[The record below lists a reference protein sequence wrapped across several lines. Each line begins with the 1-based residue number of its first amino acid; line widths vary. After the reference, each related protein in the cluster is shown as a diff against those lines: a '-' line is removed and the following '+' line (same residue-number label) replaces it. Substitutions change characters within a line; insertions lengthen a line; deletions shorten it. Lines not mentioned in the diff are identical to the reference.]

1 MIKNVN
7 IITIVGEEDAVIV
20 PTATC
25 EERTAILNNLV
36 QIDVAIK
43 NALEPYKPGFKESF
57 FLRKDTAKKYGFV
70 DKKESPTTG
79 PIETFEER
87 MVQFLEDLGV
97 AFQ

>member
-43 NALEPYKPGFKESF
+43 NA
-57 FLRKDTAKKYGFV
+57 
-70 DKKESPTTG
+70 
-79 PIETFEER
+79 
-87 MVQFLEDLGV
+87 
-97 AFQ
+97 